1 MAIYLDNAATSY
13 PKPEAVYQAVEDYQ
27 RNIGVSPGRGAYQ
40 RALQAEQLVFNTRRA
55 LGQLFNIS
63 DLSRIIFT
71 ANVTEALNLA
81 LKGLL
86 GPEDHVITT
95 SIEHNAVW
103 RPLMHLKKERN
114 IRVTRLANPEGCQ
127 LDVAELEE
135 VLGPGAELVVVNHA
149 SNVTGAIMPLQEIG
163 SLCQEYEVPL
173 LFDSA
178 QTAGVLPIDVEKAGI
193 SLLGFT
199 GHKGLLGPTGTGG
212 LYLAPEIE
220 LKPLK
225 EGGTGSK
232 SYLETQPEDLP
243 DRYESGTP
251 NTMGLAGLKAGVEY
265 ILDRGLDE
273 IRARELQLTEML
285 LEKLN
290 RLEGC
295 EVYGPGSARERVAVV
310 SFNLAS
316 IPAAE
321 AAYVLDEV
329 YDIMVRAGLHCAPV
343 IHRELGLENRG
354 SLRVSPGLFTE
365 KEELDQLEKALEEI
379 LAR

>member
-86 GPEDHVITT
+86 GTKDHVITT

-135 VLGPGAELVVVNHA
+135 VLGHGAELVVVNHA
-149 SNVTGAIMPLQEIG
+149 SNVTGAIMPFQEIG

-173 LFDSA
+173 LVDSA

-212 LYLAPEIE
+212 LYLAPEID

-225 EGGTGSK
+225 QGGTGSK

-251 NTMGLAGLKAGVEY
+251 NAMGLAGLKAGVEY
-265 ILDRGLDE
+265 ILERGLDE
-273 IRARELQLTEML
+273 IRARELQLTELL

-295 EVYGPGSARERVAVV
+295 EVYGPDSARERVAVV

-329 YDIMVRAGLHCAPV
+329 YHIMVRAGLHCAPV
-343 IHRELGLENRG
+343 IHRELGLENQG